1 MRRLGCPACGSTN
14 RAFYCATCVSKAFV
28 REESQEP
35 IDQLRANRNAKLA
48 QLQELLPQKAI
59 AQQQQPRRWKQQQE
73 LERAKRKAQ
82 QAKDALLKTQQ
93 QLAQLTAANSS
104 KRAILEQLSQQ
115 TATARQEV
123 LGNTL
128 PTVLRYQSLTLS
140 HVSAMLARE
149 QRVRLR
155 ELMDIFPLRINAVR
169 NSGGPIQITVC
180 NLRLPEGAAAPAGG
194 WPEPQSISAA
204 LGYLLLF
211 IDKVALIMGGPMLHE
226 SSYQASTSSIWQ
238 PSSFWNRQP
247 ASPAAMLPLHV
258 MSAGPGAG
266 SAAGQAAY
274 NNATSR

>member
-1 MRRLGCPACGSTN
+1 MKAST
-14 RAFYCATCVSKAFV
+14 Y
-28 REESQEP
+28 
-35 IDQLRANRNAKLA
+35 
-48 QLQELLPQKAI
+48 LPQ
-59 AQQQQPRRWKQQQE
+59 Q
-73 LERAKRKAQ
+73 
-82 QAKDALLKTQQ
+82 DAPHHSSCGGLVPGASTADIPPCDAYAACPTAQQ

-194 WPEPQSISAA
+194 WPEPQVCDAV
-204 LGYLLLF
+204 LLYHSVLHPGILQCQQQQQPCKKMF
-211 IDKVALIMGGPMLHE
+211 VIGDQQSSCWQGGDHIG
-226 SSYQASTSSIWQ
+226 SSYQSLDV
-238 PSSFWNRQP
+238 PH
-247 ASPAAMLPLHV
+247 HV
-258 MSAGPGAG
+258 AP
-266 SAAGQAAY
+266 
-274 NNATSR
+274 